1 MKKIVICIIAIN
13 FLLPISIWGEDVPGD
28 RVKYIPRTVAGS
40 DILSVGDAYGEI
52 TRYKYN
58 PITETWKTCT
68 NNSTIKY
75 NPMENEWIYV
85 YPRDVLRFNP
95 AENNWDYQG
104 IEKRLRYDIMS
115 EKWFYSHP
123 QRGPLTL
130 TSPLP

>member
-1 MKKIVICIIAIN
+1 MKKIVIWIIAII
-13 FLLPISIWGEDVPGD
+13 FLLPISSWGEDIPGD
-28 RVKYIPRTVAGS
+28 RVKYIPRTVASS
-40 DILSVGDAYGEI
+40 DILAVGDDYGEI
-52 TRYKYN
+52 ARYKYN
-58 PITETWKTCT
+58 PITDNWKPYT

-85 YPRDVLRFNP
+85 YPGDVLRFNP

-115 EKWFYSHP
+115 ETWFYSHAP
-123 QRGPLTL
+123 RGPLTS